1 MRAGELC
8 VRDVVTA
15 SADENVV
22 EAARRMATL
31 DVGDLVV
38 VSERDNALPIPIG
51 ILTDRDLIIEV
62 LARPERVAAMTR
74 IADVMHRPL
83 VTATE
88 DEDIETIVEKMR
100 ANGVRRIP
108 IVDDD
113 GGLQGLLSIDDVIG
127 WIREEIQAAT
137 RLLENQ
143 GRGPG
148 LRTI

>member
-15 SADENVV
+15 TADESVV
-22 EAARRMATL
+22 EAARRMAML

-38 VSERDNALPIPIG
+38 VTERTDALPVPVG
-51 ILTDRDLIIEV
+51 IITDRDLMIEV
-62 LARPERVAAMTR
+62 LARPERVPALTTV
-74 IADVMHRPL
+74 ADVMHRPL
-83 VTATE
+83 ITATE

-137 RLLENQ
+137 RLLEHQ

-148 LRTI
+148 LGAI